1 MNVRSNPLRCLA
13 AIALAVALT
22 TIRPTSAAAQ
32 IFDICGDV
40 DDNGS
45 VSVTDGVQVLRSA
58 AGLSSNCTK
67 LICDVDVNG
76 TIGVTDGVLV
86 LRKAALLPIT
96 DNCIPLEGTPSRQIS
111 HLIQRTEPMVTDV
124 LNTLVQYKD
133 ERVDQTI
140 ECINRADGT
149 LDLTFLDGQLD
160 ASFSSCLLDNSL
172 IDGDAE
178 DAGDDPI
185 IVIDVTDQRSEE
197 SVSFDGSLR
206 SSPLEDGYKYSGNL
220 LAAPT
225 FDQFE
230 TSDFFLVVNSL
241 EVRGPE
247 TFPSGTV
254 TYEITPDTN
263 LPDVQRIRMFF
274 DRSNLARVQVEFTDG
289 SVRNFQYDLEFRR
302 F

>member
-1 MNVRSNPLRCLA
+1 MNVRTNPLRFFA

-22 TIRPTSAAAQ
+22 ALRPATGAAQ

-40 DDNGS
+40 DDDGS

-76 TIGVTDGVLV
+76 TIGVTDGVIV
-86 LRKAALLPIT
+86 LRKAALLPIS
-96 DNCIPLEGTPSRQIS
+96 DNCIPLEGTPSRQLS

-124 LNTLVQYKD
+124 LNTFVEHRD
-133 ERVDQTI
+133 EKVDQTL

-160 ASFSSCLLDNSL
+160 ASFSDCLLDNSL
-172 IDGDAE
+172 INGDAE

-185 IVIDVTDQRSEE
+185 VAIDVTDQRSEE
-197 SVSFDGSLR
+197 TVTFEGSLR
-206 SSPLEDGYKYSGNL
+206 SSPLEDGYKYSGSL
-220 LAAPT
+220 EAFPA

-241 EVRGPE
+241 EVRGPD

-274 DRSNLARVQVEFTDG
+274 DRSNLARVQVEFSDG

>member
-1 MNVRSNPLRCLA
+1 MNVRTNPLRFLA
-13 AIALAVALT
+13 AIALAIALT
-22 TIRPTSAAAQ
+22 ALHPVSAAAQ

-86 LRKAALLPIT
+86 LRKAALLPIS
-96 DNCIPLEGTPSRQIS
+96 DNCIPFEGTPSRQLS
-111 HLIQRTEPMVTDV
+111 HLIQRTEPMVTHV
-124 LNTLVQYKD
+124 LNTFVEYRN

-140 ECINRADGT
+140 TCINRADGT
-149 LDLTFLDGQLD
+149 LDLTFFEGQLD
-160 ASFSSCLLDNSL
+160 ASFSDCLLGNSL
-172 IDGDAE
+172 INGDAE

-185 IVIDVTDQRSEE
+185 IAIDVTDQRSDET
-197 SVSFDGSLR
+197 VSFEGSLR
-206 SSPLEDGYKYSGNL
+206 SSPLDDGYKYSGSL
-220 LAAPT
+220 EAFPS

-230 TSDFFLVVNSL
+230 TSDFLLVVNSL
-241 EVRGPE
+241 EVRGPD

-254 TYEITPDTN
+254 TYEIRPDTN

-274 DRSNLARVQVEFTDG
+274 DRSNLVRVQVEFTDG
-289 SVRNFQYDLEFRR
+289 SVRNFQYDLRFRR

>member
-1 MNVRSNPLRCLA
+1 MNVRTNSLQCLA

-22 TIRPTSAAAQ
+22 AIRPAPAAAQ

-76 TIGVTDGVLV
+76 SIGVTDGVLV
-86 LRKAALLPIT
+86 LRKAALLPIS
-96 DNCIPLEGTPSRQIS
+96 DNCIPLEGTPSRQLS

-124 LNTLVQYKD
+124 LNTFVEYRD

-149 LDLTFLDGQLD
+149 LDLTFFEGQLD
-160 ASFSSCLLDNSL
+160 ASFSDCLLDNSL
-172 IDGDAE
+172 ISGDAE

-185 IVIDVTDQRSEE
+185 IVIDVVDQRTDE

-206 SSPLEDGYKYSGNL
+206 SSPLDDGYKYSGSL
-220 LAAPT
+220 LASPL

-230 TSDFFLVVNSL
+230 TSDFLLVVNSL
-241 EVRGPE
+241 EVRGPD